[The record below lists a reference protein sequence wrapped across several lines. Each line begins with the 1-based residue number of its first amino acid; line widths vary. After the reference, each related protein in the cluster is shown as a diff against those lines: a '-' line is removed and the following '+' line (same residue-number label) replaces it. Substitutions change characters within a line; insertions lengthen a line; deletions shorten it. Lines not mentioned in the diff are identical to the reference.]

1 MTTHRSAGGFAGLL
15 TCLFLTV
22 ALPSFPA
29 LAQETSENDDEA
41 QTEKAQPGVDPQEG
55 LTFMD
60 TGPLRIR
67 EQFLPGAA
75 FLAFEP
81 TSADVL
87 GAGQWQIDLIN
98 SGTNT
103 WVMSDQVERVL
114 EARSQRSPLT
124 LEELRDI
131 EPEQGQG
138 LYFAD
143 GELYRS
149 NLSIRRGLG
158 KGLQLSI
165 GIPVINFQGGF
176 ADSLVEDFHDATGF
190 EQAGRLGIPEDSYTV
205 YIRDPEGNETFRNSD
220 PGVGLGD
227 VTVSLKSRIPTP
239 SESWRL
245 SAEGTVKLP
254 TGDED
259 DLYGSGSAD
268 VGVAL
273 HATKYFSRSCIH
285 GSVGAIRLGE
295 ADVYH
300 LDSQTR
306 LFAMLGYEHAMGKT
320 WSWLIEATLS
330 QSPFED
336 LNVAGLDDFQFLT
349 DVGVK
354 KGFGENTVLFL
365 ALSENFLTFGS
376 TADVGLHVGVTQTF

>member
-1 MTTHRSAGGFAGLL
+1 MTIPRSAGVFAGFF
-15 TCLFLTV
+15 TCLFLLLTLV
-22 ALPSFPA
+22 SPPT
-29 LAQETSENDDEA
+29 LAQETPGADDESRA
-41 QTEKAQPGVDPQEG
+41 EKTIQSVDRQEG

-67 EQFLPGAA
+67 EQFLLGAA

-87 GAGQWQIDLIN
+87 APGQWQIDLIN

-103 WVMSDQVERVL
+103 WVMSDVVERTL
-114 EARSQRSPLT
+114 EARNQRSPLT
-124 LEELRDI
+124 LGELRDI
-131 EPEQGQG
+131 EAETGEG

-149 NLSIRRGLG
+149 NVSIRRGLG
-158 KGLQLSI
+158 KGLQLSV

-190 EQAGRLGIPEDSYTV
+190 SQAGRTGIPEDSYTV
-205 YIRDPEGNETFRNSD
+205 YVRDPEGNETFRNSD

-227 VTVSLKSRIPTP
+227 VTVSLKSRIPTQN
-239 SESWRL
+239 ESWRL

-273 HATKYFSRSCIH
+273 HATKYFSRSCLH
-285 GSVGAIRLGE
+285 GSIGAIRLGE